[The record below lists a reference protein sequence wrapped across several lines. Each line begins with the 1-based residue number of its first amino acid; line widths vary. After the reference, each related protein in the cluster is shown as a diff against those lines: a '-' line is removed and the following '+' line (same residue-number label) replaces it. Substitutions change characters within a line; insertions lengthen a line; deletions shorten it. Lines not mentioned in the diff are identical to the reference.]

1 MKERISIKGR
11 SLIFNSL
18 FVLFNLLGVVF
29 ITLGYHT
36 GFEENS
42 TLFKLLGIILIISS
56 IGGMVIFKG
65 RLLMASVS
73 RVLVGGLFIVSGLV
87 KANDPTG
94 FAYKLEEYFE
104 DGALAFRIKELFDAP
119 EFSLEFFMDYA
130 LLLSVII
137 CVAEIILGVLVIIGG
152 KIKLV
157 AYSMMLMMVFF
168 SFLTWHT
175 ANCDSSIKFLDR
187 DTYEMSDPIA
197 QIKIDQINAN
207 KDNPDYDLKIFS
219 KTETSVVIDEM
230 KQPQCVDDCGCFG
243 DAMKGSVGRS
253 LTPIESFW
261 KDLILVYLILWIFIS
276 VNRITPNTRL
286 ENRIFIPASLI
297 VILFFSWIFSWYFPF
312 FFGIVAILGALWVIK
327 YGGKFFGNYYGVAF
341 YVTIVSMMMIS
352 YVLLYLP
359 LKDYRAYAV
368 GSNLKEKM
376 TDGIEGVYE
385 SMLVYKNKTT
395 GEEKEFNSSS
405 AEYNKSKIWEDDNWE
420 YLSMVQKVII
430 PTKIPSITDQFN
442 PFVNVHDISE
452 YEKSFPPVNKILASS
467 SIEAVKLKDIKYNS
481 EFDVPLSE
489 YNTSDYDSLS
499 YMIIDTIKMIDP
511 SVSEVS
517 IRDYIVNSDK
527 IVLVFSQ
534 NLLKGDWRNID
545 DLKAIAE
552 ECKSNGIPFA
562 VICNGARTDINSFR
576 NEHQFYV
583 PFFVNDETELK
594 AISRSN
600 PSLIVIE
607 KGIVKAKYPFRST
620 PSLNVFKKKHISNK

>member
-1 MKERISIKGR
+1 MKEKVTIKGR
-11 SLIFNSL
+11 SLLFNSL

-29 ITLGYHT
+29 ITLGFHA
-36 GFEENS
+36 GFEERA
-42 TLFKLLGIILIISS
+42 TLFKLLGLILIISS
-56 IGGMVIFKG
+56 IGGMIIFKG

-87 KANDPTG
+87 KANDPAG

-104 DGALAFRIKELFDAP
+104 DGALAFRIKELFNAP

-137 CVAEIILGVLVIIGG
+137 CVAEIILGVLIIIGG
-152 KIKLV
+152 KVKIV
-157 AYSMMLMMVFF
+157 AYSMLLMMVFF

-175 ANCDSSIKFLDR
+175 SNCDPSVKFLDR
-187 DTYEMSDPIA
+187 DTYEMTDPIA

-207 KDNPDYDLKIFS
+207 KDKPDYDLKIVS
-219 KTETSVVIDEM
+219 QSETSVVIDEM

-276 VNRITPNTRL
+276 MKRILPNTRE
-286 ENRIFIPASLI
+286 ENRVFIPASLM

-312 FFGIVAILGALWVIK
+312 FFGIIAILGSLWMIK
-327 YGGKFFGNYYGVAF
+327 YGGKIFGNYYGAAF
-341 YVTIVSMMMIS
+341 FVTIVSMLMIG
-352 YVLLYLP
+352 YVLLFLP

-368 GSNLKEKM
+368 GSDLKEKM
-376 TDGIEGVYE
+376 SDGIEGVYE
-385 SMLVYKNKTT
+385 NLLVYKNKIN
-395 GEEKEFNSSS
+395 GEEKEFLATST
-405 AEYNKSKIWEDDNWE
+405 EYNDSKIWEDEDWE

-442 PFVNVHDISE
+442 PFIDVYDLSE
-452 YEKSFPPVNKILASS
+452 YEKSFPYVREFMEKSS
-467 SIEAVKLKDIKYNS
+467 MQGVLLKDLKYDS
-481 EFDVPLSE
+481 EIEVPLNE
-489 YNTSDYDSLS
+489 FNTNDYDTSS
-499 YMIIDTIKMIDP
+499 YAVLDTITMLDP
-511 SVSEVS
+511 SISEVS
-517 IRDYIVNSDK
+517 IRDFIVNTDK

-534 NLLKGDWRNID
+534 NLLEGDWRNID
-545 DLKAIAE
+545 DLKAIFE
-552 ECKSNGIPFA
+552 ECQSNGIPFA
-562 VICNGARTDINSFR
+562 VICNGSRPDINTFR
-576 NEHQFYV
+576 EENKFYA

-600 PSLIVIE
+600 PALVVIE

-620 PSLNVFKKKHISNK
+620 PNLNVFKKKHL